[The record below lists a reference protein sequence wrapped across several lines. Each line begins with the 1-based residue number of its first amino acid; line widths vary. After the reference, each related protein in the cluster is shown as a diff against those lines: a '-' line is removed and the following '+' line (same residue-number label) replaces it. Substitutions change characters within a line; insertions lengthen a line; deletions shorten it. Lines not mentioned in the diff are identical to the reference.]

1 MKHELQLEPTER
13 TYSVLNGNERNIT
26 LTGID
31 NVRNCSARRNVE
43 AIRIRDSFATY
54 FETSNPLDWQWRKA
68 LNNEY

>member
-26 LTGID
+26 LTGIE
-31 NVRNCSARRNVE
+31 NVRNCSTRRNIE

-54 FETSNPLDWQWRKA
+54 FETLNPLDWQWRKA